1 MKEKGCKCRGVPPQ
15 LHGPP
20 GKPGPQGQMGMQ
32 GQPGPQVEKIYLATN
47 QLVGDSSFIG
57 LGTAG
62 GFINNNMSYQ
72 RMQSLQ
78 DSYLVLVII
87 PYWQGTL

>member
-1 MKEKGCKCRGVPPQ
+1 MKDKGCKCRVVPPP

-47 QLVGDSSFIG
+47 
-57 LGTAG
+57 
-62 GFINNNMSYQ
+62 
-72 RMQSLQ
+72 
-78 DSYLVLVII
+78 
-87 PYWQGTL
+87 